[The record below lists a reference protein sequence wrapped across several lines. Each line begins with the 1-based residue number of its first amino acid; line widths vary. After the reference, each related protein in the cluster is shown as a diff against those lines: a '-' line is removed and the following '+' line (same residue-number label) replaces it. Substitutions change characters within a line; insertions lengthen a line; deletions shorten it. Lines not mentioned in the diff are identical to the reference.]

1 MEIKEILSSPE
12 GRCLE
17 LKEEFKDIYN
27 EENLRKLGLNERQI
41 KAIMYV
47 KEKGRITNREYRKLN
62 NISDEGARKDIISLI
77 EKQILVAKG
86 SGRGTYYELKKIGN

>member
-1 MEIKEILSSPE
+1 M
-12 GRCLE
+12 
-17 LKEEFKDIYN
+17 
-27 EENLRKLGLNERQI
+27 RKLGLNERQI

-47 KEKGRITNREYRKLN
+47 KEKGKITNSEYRKLN